1 MFKRSLL
8 WQLYPVYLLIIVIA
22 LFTITWYLSWLLP
35 DFYHNQVAEG
45 LQARAN
51 LIKDQFLEKLRVEDF
66 KGMEALCKKLGASS
80 STRITIILPNGKVAA
95 DSEEN
100 PADMEN
106 HSNRPEFKDAFE
118 EGIGTS
124 VRFSHTLDQNM
135 MYLAVPIK
143 EQGKILAVVRT
154 SVPVV
159 AVNEKLNDLN
169 HKIILSAIIVAICA
183 AIATLIVSRRISQ
196 PIKQMKETAQRFALG
211 QLELRVPLL
220 KQGELT
226 ELAQALNE
234 MAQQLQDRIQTITQQ
249 RNELKAILSSM
260 VEGVVAIDSNGY
272 IVNINEAAANFLN
285 TDIAKAQGCSIE
297 EVIRNTEF
305 QEFIKGILNEEQSGQ
320 TDIVLSGRE
329 DRIVRLDGANLTDS
343 KGGKSGAVIVI
354 SDMTRMRRLEDVRR
368 DFVANVSHELRTP
381 ITSIKGFVE
390 TLLEGAIQNPQQAE
404 RFLKIIAKHSD
415 RLNAIVEDLL
425 SLSSLEEGSE
435 KRKIT
440 FEKTSLKHVLDS
452 VIAMSMIKAEVKD
465 ITIDLDCDESIEVK
479 INTNLLEQAILNLV
493 DNAIKYSE
501 PAGRVQ
507 IKAYR
512 TNKTVVISVRDYG
525 CGIPRIHQSRIFE
538 RFYVVDKSRSR
549 KLGGTGLGLAIVK
562 HIAEVHGGKV
572 TIESSPGV
580 GSTFFL
586 HLSAEG

>member
-22 LFTITWYLSWLLP
+22 LFTITWYLSHLLS
-35 DFYHNQVAEG
+35 DFYHNQVAED
-45 LQARAN
+45 LEARAN
-51 LIKDQFLEKLRVEDF
+51 LIKEQIVQKLQAGDF
-66 KGMEALCKKLGASS
+66 KQMDAMVKELGASS
-80 STRITIILPNGKVAA
+80 STRITIILPTGKVVA

-100 PADMEN
+100 PANMEN
-106 HSNRPEFKDAFE
+106 HGNRPEFKDAFE
-118 EGIGTS
+118 KEIGTS
-124 VRFSHTLDQNM
+124 LRFSNTLGQSM
-135 MYLAVPIK
+135 MYLALPIK
-143 EQGKILAVVRT
+143 EQGKILAIVRT

-159 AVNEKLNDLN
+159 AVNEKIRDLN
-169 HKIILSAIIVAICA
+169 NKIILSVIIVAICA
-183 AIATLIVSRRISQ
+183 AAITLVVSRRVSL
-196 PIKQMKETAQRFALG
+196 PIEQMKETAQQFALG
-211 QLELRVPLL
+211 QLDQRVPLP
-220 KQGELT
+220 KQAELN

-260 VEGVVAIDSNGY
+260 VEGVVAVDSDGY
-272 IVNINEAAANFLN
+272 IVNINEAAANFLS
-285 TDIAKAQGCSIE
+285 TDVAKAQGCSIE

-305 QEFIKGILNEEQSGQ
+305 QEFIQGILNEEHGGQ

-329 DRIVRLDGANLTDS
+329 DRFVRLEGTNLTDS
-343 KGGKSGAVIVI
+343 KGKKSGAVVVI

-390 TLLEGAIQNPQQAE
+390 TLLEGAIKNPQQAE
-404 RFLKIIAKHSD
+404 RFLRIISKHSD

-440 FEKTSLKHVLDS
+440 FEKTSIKHVLDL
-452 VIAMSMIKAEVKD
+452 VVAMSMIKAEEKN
-465 ITIDLDCDESIEVK
+465 ITIELDCQESIEAK
-479 INTNLLEQAILNLV
+479 INTVLLEQAVLNLV

-501 PAGRVQ
+501 TSSKVQ

-512 TNKTVVISVRDYG
+512 TNKMIVISVRDYG
-525 CGIPRIHQSRIFE
+525 CGISRIHQNRIFE

-572 TIESSPGV
+572 TLESTPGI

-586 HLSAEG
+586 HLPAD

>member
-22 LFTITWYLSWLLP
+22 LFTITWYLSYLLP
-35 DFYHNQVAEG
+35 DFYHNQVAED

-51 LIKDQFLEKLRVEDF
+51 LIKEQFLQKLKVEDF
-66 KGMEALCKKLGASS
+66 EGMDALSKELGASS
-80 STRITIILPNGKVAA
+80 STRITIILPNGKVIA
-95 DSEEN
+95 DSHEN
-100 PADMEN
+100 PANMEN
-106 HSNRPEFKDAFE
+106 HGDRPEFKDAFE
-118 EGIGTS
+118 REIGKS
-124 VRFSHTLDQNM
+124 LRFSNTLGQSM
-135 MYLAVPIK
+135 MYLVLPLK
-143 EQGKILAVVRT
+143 GQGKTLAVVRT

-159 AVNEKLNDLN
+159 AINEKLSDLN
-169 HKIILSAIIVAICA
+169 NKIILSAIIVAICA
-183 AIATLIVSRRISQ
+183 AVITLIVSRKISQ
-196 PIKQMKETAQRFALG
+196 PIQQMKETAQRFALG
-211 QLELRVPLL
+211 ELELRVPLP
-220 KQGELT
+220 KQAELT

-234 MAQQLQDRIQTITQQ
+234 MAQQLQDRIHTITQQ

-260 VEGVVAIDSNGY
+260 VEGVVAVDSNGY
-272 IVNINEAAANFLN
+272 IVNINEAAANFLS
-285 TDIAKAQGCSIE
+285 TDTAKAQGCSIE

-305 QEFIKGILNEEQSGQ
+305 QEFIYGILNEEHPGQ

-329 DRIVRLDGANLTDS
+329 DRIVRLDGATLTDS
-343 KGGKSGAVIVI
+343 KGNKSGAVIVI
-354 SDMTRMRRLEDVRR
+354 SDLTRMRRLEDVRR

-390 TLLEGAIQNPQQAE
+390 TLMGGDIKMPQEAE
-404 RFLKIIAKHSD
+404 RFLQIIAKHSD

-425 SLSSLEEGSE
+425 SLSRLEEGSE

-440 FEKTSLKHVLDS
+440 FEKTSIKNVLSS
-452 VIAMSMIKAEVKD
+452 VIEMSMIKAEVKV
-465 ITIDLDCDESIEVK
+465 ITIELDCGESIEVK
-479 INTNLLEQAILNLV
+479 INTHLLEQAILNLV

-501 PAGRVQ
+501 PASKVQ

-512 TNKTVVISVRDYG
+512 TNKMIVISVRDYG
-525 CGIPRIHQSRIFE
+525 CGISKKHQNRIFE

-562 HIAEVHGGKV
+562 HIAEVHSGKV

-586 HLSAEG
+586 HLPADD